1 MKHIFTSIDIGSDT
15 IKIVVCELFNNKLN
29 LLAAS
34 SVKSR
39 GIKKGLIADAYEASA
54 CIKEGFNEL
63 EEMLGIKLK
72 KVIATVPGY
81 NTEYTM
87 VKADT
92 EIKSEDGIVN
102 GDDIDKLLR
111 KAIKN
116 KKIPDTELVGVIP
129 IDFTVDSKTGVKDP
143 KGMKCASLSVR
154 AIMVSTAKKNVY
166 SVVGVLENLGLEVVD
181 IAIGSIGDIY
191 ALKTR
196 ELEQQVGAIIN
207 IGHETTTVSLYN
219 KGIVVKSSVLG
230 YGSKNIEND
239 LAYIY
244 KLKPEY
250 ARKVKELFALAHK
263 TYASKTDTYEVVDKT
278 GENIKINQ
286 FEASEVVMSRIEE
299 ILVLAR
305 KEINILT
312 KREVDYILISGGTS
326 SMNNFSL
333 IAEDV
338 LGKIAKLGNIRIVGV
353 RNNKYSVA
361 LGNIVYF
368 IHKLRLKGQ
377 DYSMVSENDM
387 DELSSTKKSLINN
400 ISNESMLGKVFGY
413 FFNE

>member
-207 IGHETTTVSLYN
+207 IGHETTTVSLCN

-244 KLKPEY
+244 KLKPED

-278 GENIKINQ
+278 G
-286 FEASEVVMSRIEE
+286 
-299 ILVLAR
+299 
-305 KEINILT
+305 
-312 KREVDYILISGGTS
+312 
-326 SMNNFSL
+326 
-333 IAEDV
+333 
-338 LGKIAKLGNIRIVGV
+338 
-353 RNNKYSVA
+353 
-361 LGNIVYF
+361 
-368 IHKLRLKGQ
+368 
-377 DYSMVSENDM
+377 
-387 DELSSTKKSLINN
+387 
-400 ISNESMLGKVFGY
+400 
-413 FFNE
+413 